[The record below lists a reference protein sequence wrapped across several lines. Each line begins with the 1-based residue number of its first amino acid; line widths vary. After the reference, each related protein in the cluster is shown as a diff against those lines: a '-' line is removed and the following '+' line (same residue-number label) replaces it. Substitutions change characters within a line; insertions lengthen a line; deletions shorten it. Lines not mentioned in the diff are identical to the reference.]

1 MAQPVRKIQRD
12 GDWWAQA
19 PDGSW
24 KRWNPRRNDWEEYP
38 IAPPGERS
46 VAPEGFDHQARFSW
60 VRRSLIDD
68 AVRVYGFLFVV
79 ALTFTLIAGFF
90 VWVWPRVGPAIGS
103 RVELPTVKQLLIEA
117 PFFIL
122 TWVTFVGAGAVYLR
136 RASERHWGIRM
147 LAVGLV
153 ASMGITTVQWA
164 LEPMWVNFDP
174 LNAVKGWA
182 VLAVLGYLWRRLQT
196 APR

>member
-1 MAQPVRKIQRD
+1 MTQSVRKIQRD

-24 KRWNPRRNDWEEYP
+24 KRWNPRRADWEEYP
-38 IAPPGERS
+38 IAPPGERY
-46 VAPEGFDHQARFSW
+46 AMPTDFDRARFSW
-60 VRRSLIDD
+60 MRRSWVDD

-79 ALTFTLIAGFF
+79 ALTFTLMAGFF
-90 VWVWPRVGPAIGS
+90 VWVWPFVANAVGSP
-103 RVELPTVKQLLIEA
+103 VELPSVKQLLIEA

-122 TWVTFVGAGAVYLR
+122 TWVAFVGAGAVYLR
-136 RASERHWGIRM
+136 RAPEAHWGIRM
-147 LAVGLV
+147 LAVGLL

-174 LNAVKGWA
+174 LNAIKGWA
-182 VLAVLGYLWRRLQT
+182 VLAVLGHFWRRQQT
-196 APR
+196 AAR